1 MPEIRIQRPSTRP
14 YVAAG
19 IAAIVAGGV
28 VSAFSARHPNT
39 FAMWASAYLV
49 LVAGVA
55 QICLGLALER
65 LASSSSNKLG
75 YAAFGLLV
83 AGNVFVITGSA
94 VKYAGL
100 EWNMPVTATGSVL
113 LVAALALV
121 GWAIRGAKRSRLKA
135 GAYVGIVGLAV
146 CIPIGLVLAQR

>member
-1 MPEIRIQRPSTRP
+1 MQRPSTRL

-19 IAAIVAGGV
+19 VAAIVAGGV

-55 QICLGLALER
+55 QICLGFALER
-65 LASSSSNKLG
+65 LASSNKLG
-75 YAAFGLLV
+75 YATFGLLV
-83 AGNVFVITGSA
+83 AGNAFVIAGSA

-100 EWNMPVTATGSVL
+100 GWNMPVTATGSAL
-113 LVAALALV
+113 LVVALSFI
-121 GWAIRGAKRSRLKA
+121 GWAIRNAKRSRLKA
-135 GAYVGIVGLAV
+135 GAYVVIVGLAV
-146 CIPIGLVLAQR
+146 CIPIGLVLAQQK